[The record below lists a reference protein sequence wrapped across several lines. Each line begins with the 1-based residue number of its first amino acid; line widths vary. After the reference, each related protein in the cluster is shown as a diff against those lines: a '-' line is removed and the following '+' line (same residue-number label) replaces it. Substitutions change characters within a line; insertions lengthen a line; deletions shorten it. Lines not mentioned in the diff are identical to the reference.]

1 MRCWSRCREVE
12 AAEHVNPI
20 LHRRLGEFSSS
31 VPGVVKISICLI
43 WPYVAE
49 SAFTTDQMTC
59 RKRDQGPEKWTPLVS
74 TTRS

>member
-12 AAEHVNPI
+12 AAEHVKPI

-31 VPGVVKISICLI
+31 VPGVVKISVCLI

-49 SAFTTDQMTC
+49 SAFTID
-59 RKRDQGPEKWTPLVS
+59 DL
-74 TTRS
+74 